1 MKKIIITGSNGVL
14 GQAFKEKIFVKKN
27 KKKYKFVYLNSS
39 ICDLRDS
46 KKTMK
51 LFKRLN
57 GDSIVHL
64 AAISGGIGFSKS
76 HHASML
82 RDNIL
87 MTFNILEAAR
97 INKYKKVLLTLT
109 SGMYPEKIKPPY
121 NETMIHEGRPLENNY
136 GSSFAKRIMDPAIR
150 AYRDEYNLDV
160 IGLIPSGIFGPNDNF
175 NIDHAPML
183 PATILKAYY
192 AKKNNS
198 KLKVWGNG
206 KAIRD
211 YTFSKD
217 LRDIFIWAL
226 ENYSSDLCLNVS
238 SPEEHSIK
246 EIVYKVCKNFKL
258 NKKNVV
264 FDKAKPNGIL
274 RKKSDISKFKKE
286 LNFKFNLF
294 DKGLKITI
302 DWFKKNISK
311 NLVVNKIKKK

>member
-27 KKKYKFVYLNSS
+27 KKKYKFVNLNSS

-136 GSSFAKRIMDPAIR
+136 GSSFAKRIM
-150 AYRDEYNLDV
+150 
-160 IGLIPSGIFGPNDNF
+160 
-175 NIDHAPML
+175 
-183 PATILKAYY
+183 TQQ
-192 AKKNNS
+192 
-198 KLKVWGNG
+198 
-206 KAIRD
+206 
-211 YTFSKD
+211 
-217 LRDIFIWAL
+217 
-226 ENYSSDLCLNVS
+226 
-238 SPEEHSIK
+238 
-246 EIVYKVCKNFKL
+246 
-258 NKKNVV
+258 
-264 FDKAKPNGIL
+264 
-274 RKKSDISKFKKE
+274 
-286 LNFKFNLF
+286 
-294 DKGLKITI
+294 
-302 DWFKKNISK
+302 
-311 NLVVNKIKKK
+311 

>member
-1 MKKIIITGSNGVL
+1 
-14 GQAFKEKIFVKKN
+14 
-27 KKKYKFVYLNSS
+27 
-39 ICDLRDS
+39 
-46 KKTMK
+46 MK

-238 SPEEHSIK
+238 SPEEH
-246 EIVYKVCKNFKL
+246 
-258 NKKNVV
+258 
-264 FDKAKPNGIL
+264 IL
-274 RKKSDISKFKKE
+274 
-286 LNFKFNLF
+286 
-294 DKGLKITI
+294 
-302 DWFKKNISK
+302 
-311 NLVVNKIKKK
+311 